1 MTLWLL
7 KAAFGVDIYERSVVL
22 LSNMEQIRR
31 PSVKPYYC
39 SQGSMFYMLVELWGI
54 AYHWP
59 YTFIA
64 SLWSWSHVCHL
75 FLSGLWILAYS
86 HHPEQ
91 KKWNDIMFCLSSNC
105 TQCDCYA
112 VN

>member
-1 MTLWLL
+1 MTLQLL
-7 KAAFGVDIYERSVVL
+7 KAAFRVDIYERSVVL

-31 PSVKPYYC
+31 PGVKPYYC
-39 SQGSMFYMLVELWGI
+39 SQGSMFYMLAELWGI

-75 FLSGLWILAYS
+75 FLSGL
-86 HHPEQ
+86 
-91 KKWNDIMFCLSSNC
+91 
-105 TQCDCYA
+105 
-112 VN
+112 